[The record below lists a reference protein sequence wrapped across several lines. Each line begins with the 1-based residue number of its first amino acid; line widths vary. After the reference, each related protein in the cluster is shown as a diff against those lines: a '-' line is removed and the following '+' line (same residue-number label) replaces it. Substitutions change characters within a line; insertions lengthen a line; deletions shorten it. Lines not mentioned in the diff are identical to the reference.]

1 MGIRRRRAPGRA
13 SRRLRGFVAP
23 RAGAPSCGAV
33 SRPRP
38 QGNHE
43 SRQTRYVLMPRNSPK
58 TRAVFLDRDG
68 VINRPLVRN
77 GRPYPPRNVEELEI
91 LPGVVEAVERLRAAG
106 FLALVVTN
114 QPDVARGTTSRESVE
129 AIHRA
134 LAARVPLD
142 GVFACFH
149 DDADQCACRK
159 PAPGLLVEAAA
170 RFGVDLAASYMV
182 GDRWRDVEAG
192 RRAGCRVLWIDWG
205 YDEQRPEV
213 APEDT
218 VCSLAEAAER
228 ILAAEGRSRANPFS
242 ARREREV
249 A

>member
-1 MGIRRRRAPGRA
+1 MSNKP
-13 SRRLRGFVAP
+13 L
-23 RAGAPSCGAV
+23 
-33 SRPRP
+33 
-38 QGNHE
+38 
-43 SRQTRYVLMPRNSPK
+43 K

-68 VINRPLVRN
+68 VINRPVVRS
-77 GRPYPPRNVEELEI
+77 GKPYPPRNAAELEI

-114 QPDVARGTTSRESVE
+114 QPDVARGKTSRESVE
-129 AIHRA
+129 AIHRE

-142 GVFACFH
+142 GIFACFH

-159 PAPGLLVEAAA
+159 PAPGMLVEAAA
-170 RFGVDLAASYMV
+170 RYAVDLTASYMV

-205 YDEQRPEV
+205 YDEGRPEV
-213 APEDT
+213 GPDQI
-218 VCSLAEAAER
+218 VFSLAEAAEK
-228 ILAAEGRSRANPFS
+228 ILAAEGGSRTDSFS
-242 ARREREV
+242 TRCEREV